1 MSTLELVRFLSDSA
15 SESIDKAEFA
25 EARFATALLDEA
37 EELLAL
43 GYRIMCRDRT
53 NLSDNRKAA

>member
-15 SESIDKAEFA
+15 SKSIDKAESA
-25 EARFATALLDEA
+25 EAHLATALLDEA

-43 GYRIMCRDRT
+43 GSKIVCRART
-53 NLSDNRKAA
+53 NLRDSRKAA

>member
-15 SESIDKAEFA
+15 CQAINRAEFS
-25 EARFATALLDEA
+25 EVHLATALLDEA

-43 GYRIMCRDRT
+43 GSKVAYRART
-53 NLSDNRKAA
+53 NLTDIRKAA

>member
-15 SESIDKAEFA
+15 CEAINRAEFS
-25 EARFATALLDEA
+25 EVHLATALLDEA

-43 GYRIMCRDRT
+43 GSKVACRART
-53 NLSDNRKAA
+53 DLSDIRKAA

>member
-1 MSTLELVRFLSDSA
+1 MSTLDLVRFLSDSA
-15 SESIDKAEFA
+15 SELIDKAEFT
-25 EARFATALLDEA
+25 EAHFAPALLDEA

-53 NLSDNRKAA
+53 SLSYNRKAA

>member
-43 GYRIMCRDRT
+43 GYRIMYRDRT